1 MLHYRHTSKIVTIG
15 LIVLQGIAVAFVS
28 LMVFPIVAPW
38 HIGDLAL
45 YYNDSVNV
53 LQGLMPYRDFAFE
66 YPPFALV
73 AFMLPHL
80 AALAHPLR
88 FVDYAESF
96 LIENVLISTLIAFA
110 LAWMTEQ
117 RAVLRPLRQT
127 LALYA
132 LFVALSAPLLPWRYD
147 LFPTLLTILA
157 FISVLR
163 GRPAWAGFW
172 VGLGIA
178 AKLYPVVLL
187 PIFGLYFLAGR
198 DYRALVRMVLGS
210 AVAVLLTLL
219 PFLFAFISPAQIF
232 SFLSYHSL
240 RGLQVESVP
249 AGFIMLAFKSRLTTA
264 QIEFNY
270 GALHLASPWSNVI
283 LVLLPFAFIAV
294 FSVVAFSAWGRFR
307 EESAASSSQRA
318 SAETLAAYV
327 FAALLAFIATNK
339 VFSPQYIIWL
349 LPFAPLLRLRQTL
362 VFLVIVVLTI
372 TLFPFDY
379 NQLLAMQK
387 LPVVLL
393 NLRNLLVLV
402 LLGWLVIER
411 APASAGSILPWRLV
425 GRQVAR

>member
-1 MLHYRHTSKIVTIG
+1 VQDRQAAKIVTIA
-15 LIVLQGIAVAFVS
+15 LIALQAIAMAFVS
-28 LMVFPIVAPW
+28 LMLFPIVAGW

-45 YYNDSVNV
+45 YYNDSVKL
-53 LQGLMPYRDFAFE
+53 LQGLTPYRDFTIE
-66 YPPFALV
+66 YPPFALA

-88 FVDYAESF
+88 FIDYTENF

-117 RAVLRPLRQT
+117 RAILRPPRLT

-147 LFPTLLTILA
+147 LFPTLLTVLA

-187 PIFGLYFLAGR
+187 PIFGLYYLTSR
-198 DYRALVRMVLGS
+198 HYHALLRMTLGC
-210 AVAVLLTLL
+210 AVALLLTLL
-219 PFLFAFISPAQIF
+219 PILFFTTPAQIF

-240 RGLQVESVP
+240 RGLQVESLP
-249 AGFIMLAFKSRLTTA
+249 AGLIMLASKARLTTA
-264 QIEFNY
+264 EIAFNY
-270 GALHLASPWSNVI
+270 GALHIASPWSNAI
-283 LVLLPFAFIAV
+283 LKLLPFAFIAV
-294 FSVVAFSAWGRFR
+294 FGVVAFSAWGRFR
-307 EESAASSSQRA
+307 EESAASDHRRA

-327 FAALLAFIATNK
+327 AAALLAFIATNK

-362 VFLVIVVLTI
+362 MFLVIVVLTI
-372 TLFPFDY
+372 TVFPFDY

-387 LPVVLL
+387 IPVVML
-393 NLRNLLVLV
+393 NLRNLLVVV
-402 LLGWLVIER
+402 LLGWLMIER
-411 APASAGSILPWRLV
+411 APASARSILPWWLV
-425 GRQVAR
+425 GRQPAR